1 MQAASQWMMFAI
13 PAATLAYSLVLGLLE
28 MLILGV
34 LLGLTLKSPPL

>member
-1 MQAASQWMMFAI
+1 MMFTI
-13 PAATLAYSLVLGLLE
+13 PAATLACSLVPGLFE